1 MGILRRASGS
11 RKVVAGLLFLAFVM
25 FSRTTAYTATGVD
38 LVLVLALD
46 VSSSVDVDEFAFQ
59 RNGLARAIAAPQVL
73 SAIQKGA
80 NGRIAVSVVQ
90 WSGFT
95 EQLTK
100 ISWMILGSKDDVTR
114 FSAQVSAMTRRY
126 DGGATDIGGAL
137 LFTRNYV
144 LAAPFASTRR
154 VVDIAGDGTNNVN
167 FSPTL
172 ERDKSVAAGVIVN
185 GLAITNNVKTL
196 AEYYRQN
203 VIGGPGSFVETVTDY
218 SDFERAI
225 KRKLLRE
232 IGAPFLF

>member
-1 MGILRRASGS
+1 M
-11 RKVVAGLLFLAFVM
+11 AGLLCLAFVM
-25 FSRTTAYTATGVD
+25 FPRISAETAAGVD

-46 VSSSVDVDEFAFQ
+46 VSGSVDADEFALQ
-59 RNGLARAIAAPQVL
+59 RNGLARAIAAPEVL
-73 SAIQKGA
+73 SAIQKGP

-100 ISWMILGSKDDVTR
+100 ISWMILGSQDDVAR
-114 FSAQVSAMTRRY
+114 FAARVSAMSRRY

-137 LFTRNYV
+137 LFARTHV
-144 LAAPFASTRR
+144 LAAPFASPRR
-154 VVDIAGDGTNNVN
+154 IVDIAGDGTNNVN
-167 FSPTL
+167 FSPVL

-185 GLAITNNVKTL
+185 GLAIANNVQTL
-196 AEYYRQN
+196 AEYYRLN
-203 VIGGPGSFVETVTDY
+203 VIGGPGSFVETATDY

-232 IGAPFLF
+232 IGPFVF